1 MAAVFAAVFV
11 LLMLIVHLVY
21 RINTR
26 KFTRNW
32 LDFIV
37 VEDKEKNLKPGIG
50 AAY

>member
-1 MAAVFAAVFV
+1 
-11 LLMLIVHLVY
+11 MLIVHLVY